1 MAGFRVLLK
10 VDVVPGKEADVE
22 REWLAGRDIIAGHPA
37 NRGHWLCRSDSE
49 STTYY
54 VTSDWTDEAQF
65 REFERSE
72 AHLAHRSKLHPYRV
86 GGSMATMSVL
96 AGEARTGAAQAVG
109 P

>member
-10 VDVVPGKEADVE
+10 VEVVAGREADFE
-22 REWLAGRDIIAGHPA
+22 RVWLSGRDIIAGHPA
-37 NRGHWLCRSDSE
+37 NRGHWLCRSDTE
-49 STTYY
+49 ATTYY

-72 AHLAHRSKLHPYRV
+72 AHLAHRSQLHPYRV

-96 AGEARTGAAQAVG
+96 AGEAKSAEVPA
-109 P
+109 